1 MCRNINQDLLASHL
15 KFMMK
20 IRKGF
25 NDNDLVDEIL
35 QKFLGSNDEPERESD
50 VGSDDKQKY
59 DIDEIIPFIPKK
71 FENDIFNLKTRIGEE
86 NFYRGL
92 TIETS
97 LAEMYEVCPRG
108 RNRADTYNSLIDFLK
123 NELDITLKIS
133 NKRYGSITD
142 IAW

>member
-1 MCRNINQDLLASHL
+1 MKYYRNY
-15 KFMMK
+15 F
-20 IRKGF
+20 
-25 NDNDLVDEIL
+25 
-35 QKFLGSNDEPERESD
+35 GSNDEPERESD

-142 IAW
+142 TAW

>member
-1 MCRNINQDLLASHL
+1 
-15 KFMMK
+15 MK

>member
-1 MCRNINQDLLASHL
+1 MKFFRNY
-15 KFMMK
+15 
-20 IRKGF
+20 
-25 NDNDLVDEIL
+25 
-35 QKFLGSNDEPERESD
+35 LGSNDEPERESD

-97 LAEMYEVCPRG
+97 LAEMYEVCPRR

-142 IAW
+142 TAW